1 MIKENQDLKINVVR
15 LESEVQIHRNKYEET
30 LLRIN
35 DLKDT
40 NQALKT

>member
-1 MIKENQDLKINVVR
+1 MMNENQELKINVVR
-15 LESEVQIHRNKYEET
+15 LEGEVQIHKMKYEET

>member
-1 MIKENQDLKINVVR
+1 MNENQELKINVVR
-15 LESEVQIHRNKYEET
+15 LESEVQIHKIKYEET
-30 LLRIN
+30 LLWIN